1 MNWQNYTRVRKKQL
15 FFICLLTERS
25 QQKQH
30 GQTQY
35 GPREI
40 NQTTETKVNIILS
53 TQLNT
58 VHSASLF
65 FFSISTAKPINFHK
79 LKRLHSDW
87 CQLENNRVSS
97 SKTQPR
103 RQSGWKRSKA
113 ATLRN
118 RFYSTECFIWKGDL
132 VQSRL
137 DSLLLA
143 AESQQYCSWIQNIF
157 VPDVSP
163 NYHIIYIS
171 LMAPLHAEGRKEFIL
186 P

>member
-1 MNWQNYTRVRKKQL
+1 MW
-15 FFICLLTERS
+15 S
-25 QQKQH
+25 QH
-30 GQTQY
+30 NNETTQ
-35 GPREI
+35 
-40 NQTTETKVNIILS
+40 TKVNSILS

-58 VHSASLF
+58 VHSASV
-65 FFSISTAKPINFHK
+65 FFSISTAKPINFYK

-97 SKTQPR
+97 SNTQPQH
-103 RQSGWKRSKA
+103 QSRWKRSKA
-113 ATLRN
+113 AILKN
-118 RFYSTECFIWKGDL
+118 GFDITECFIWKGEL
-132 VQSRL
+132 VQSRP
-137 DSLLLA
+137 DSFLLA

-157 VPDVSP
+157 GPDVFP